1 MPAIAVLGNGL
12 NMIYPKENRSL
23 EKKIIDSGAVLI
35 SECHF
40 EQRPSKYTFP
50 QRDRIIA
57 GMSDVTIIVE
67 SPLKGSSMI
76 TAELASSYSRE
87 VMEFPNTIDKNGL

>member
-1 MPAIAVLGNGL
+1 M
-12 NMIYPKENRSL
+12 S
-23 EKKIIDSGAVLI
+23 
-35 SECHF
+35 F
-40 EQRPSKYTFP
+40 EQRPRRHFKGQNY
-50 QRDRIIA
+50 A